1 VFGLRGLS
9 ASSDERMSPL
19 IAPQM
24 VCPSPQ
30 DRQAVLS
37 VSSSMSR
44 RWPPPSS
51 VRASAKSTISKSST
65 LVGVSDAALLGGE
78 LRPLCA
84 SADDNAKAP
93 RTLSA
98 AAPGKTVGFAADGD
112 SRIPR

>member
-1 VFGLRGLS
+1 MFGLRGLS

-24 VCPSPQ
+24 VCPNPH

-37 VSSSMSR
+37 VSSSMGR

-78 LRPLCA
+78 MRPLCA

-98 AAPGKTVGFAADGD
+98 AAPGKIVGFASDGD